1 MGYLAAKLMPHVGG
15 YENLMAMPFQA
26 AMEVY
31 KNIPLLERESAVR
44 TYNATLAAIA
54 DGFGGRSGFDERNT
68 KHLDEVIR
76 TEEVD
81 ATPQKGAKGIARL
94 KQIFGVK

>member
-54 DGFGGRSGFDERNT
+54 DAFGGRSGFDERHT

-94 KQIFGVK
+94 KAKFGIK

>member
-1 MGYLAAKLMPHVGG
+1 MGYLAAKLMPYVGG
-15 YENLMAMPFQA
+15 YENLMNIPFQA
-26 AMEVY
+26 AAEVY
-31 KNIPLLERESAVR
+31 KNIPLVERESAVR

-54 DGFGGRSGFDERNT
+54 DVFGGRSEFDVRNT
-68 KHLDEVIR
+68 KHLDDVIK

-81 ATPQKGAKGIARL
+81 TLQKGAKGIARL